1 MQETEIV
8 QQCQQ
13 GNLKAYRW
21 IFKKYG
27 EPMLHIAK
35 RLLISQEDAEDA
47 VQETFVKLFCG
58 IKSFRFQSKFSTYLF
73 TILTRVCFDTI
84 DRRKKMRV
92 IDIQDEQHSYHP
104 NPDLKIHLQ
113 QAIAALP
120 TRMQVCFVLFAIEG
134 FKQQEIAEILD
145 ISIGGVKS
153 NIYQAKIKLQSFLN
167 EQQNEESS

>member
-1 MQETEIV
+1 MQESDIV
-8 QQCQQ
+8 KKCQQ

-21 IFKKYG
+21 VFNKYG

-35 RLLISQEDAEDA
+35 RLLLSQEDAEDA
-47 VQETFVKLFCG
+47 VQETFVKLLQG
-58 IKSFRFQSKFSTYLF
+58 IKNFRFQSKFSTYLF

-84 DRRKKMRV
+84 DRRKKMQV
-92 IDIQDEQHSYHP
+92 IDIHDEQHSYST

-113 QAIAALP
+113 RAIAALP
-120 TRMQVCFVLFAIEG
+120 TRMQACFVLFAIEG

-153 NIYQAKIKLQSFLN
+153 NIYHAKIKLKSFLK
-167 EQQNEESS
+167 EQKNEESS